1 MTALRL
7 PGAAAVLLLLAAC
20 GPIVPATVPAQL
32 EATPGAPIILSET
45 RVEAE
50 TFSSAYPDGWRI
62 VKASEAGAPVR
73 LVLVSPDDSLSIT
86 LAEGSVDADDGVE
99 GMRSERMTVTLADD
113 GVVTVIGQAPDEAWD
128 DFQLV
133 LAYVAASISA
143 R

>member
-1 MTALRL
+1 MLRDRLIYALTACIM
-7 PGAAAVLLLLAAC
+7 LAAC

-32 EATPGAPIILSET
+32 AHTPDAPVILSET

-73 LVLVSPDDSLSIT
+73 LVLVSPDDSLSIV
-86 LAEGSVDADDGVE
+86 LAEGSVDADDGSE

-128 DFQLV
+128 DFQPV
-133 LAYVAASISA
+133 LAYVASSISA